1 MRENPGQSLVLCLK
15 KLNNAFR
22 LFPYAATFESSLF
35 VRRVHLLSYG
45 LAPFAGNDAAQM
57 KHNLPINPIRSV
69 RFRYHRFLGLLVL
82 ASSGT
87 RRRGRVDAI
96 GRPIVQVFPGSS
108 ICLGR
113 DVSMISASFATAL
126 GVNHPVVLRTLR
138 PGAQIRIADRV
149 GISGG
154 SICAAQLIE
163 IGEDT
168 MLGANVTIADTDFHS
183 LRPDRRSG
191 HTDPSIGAK
200 EVIIGKRVFIGTNS
214 VILKGVTI
222 GDNTIIGAG
231 SVVTRSVP
239 ANSIAAG
246 NPCRV
251 IRELTAQEVAP

>member
-1 MRENPGQSLVLCLK
+1 
-15 KLNNAFR
+15 
-22 LFPYAATFESSLF
+22 
-35 VRRVHLLSYG
+35 
-45 LAPFAGNDAAQM
+45 M

-126 GVNHPVVLRTLR
+126 GVNHP
-138 PGAQIRIADRV
+138 
-149 GISGG
+149 GG